1 MMRDERPLRDV
12 PGGLLALLAA
22 LLAAQLGLQ
31 AAAPR
36 PVARADELRD
46 PPPAWVLRVA
56 AAGEPNVLG
65 PLTAL
70 RLQAF
75 DNQPGLSIPFRDLD
89 YARVAA
95 WLRAILAADPA
106 GQYPMMMAT
115 HVYSQVPDDAR
126 VRVMLE
132 LVHEQF
138 LQDPARRWRW
148 MADAVIAAKHRL
160 HDNTL
165 ALAWARDIT
174 RLAPGAPDWARQMQ
188 IFILED
194 MGEVESAR
202 IMLGGLVV
210 GGQITDPQ
218 EIHFLTERLK
228 QMENDEKSAAAAKTR
243 Q

>member
-12 PGGLLALLAA
+12 PAGILALLAV
-22 LLAAQLGLQ
+22 LLATQLGWQ
-31 AAAPR
+31 AASPR

-46 PPPAWVLRVA
+46 PPPEWALRVA

-70 RLQAF
+70 HLQAF

-95 WLRAILAADPA
+95 WLRAILALDPA

-126 VRVMLE
+126 VRVMLD
-132 LVHEQF
+132 LVHESF
-138 LQDPARRWRW
+138 LRDPARRWRW

-160 HDNTL
+160 HDNAL

-174 RLAPGAPDWARQMQ
+174 RLAPGAPHWARQMQ

-218 EIHFLTERLK
+218 ELHFLTERLK